1 MNTDKVHLT
10 MLLQGFIV
18 AITKPLPTP
27 QTSIDFYWAELYEM
41 VVLRCVKGYEL
52 SRDMKSLK
60 TDHSGGKTKMS
71 QRRLDSSGLV

>member
-1 MNTDKVHLT
+1 MGHCDWLPN
-10 MLLQGFIV
+10 V
-18 AITKPLPTP
+18 AITKPVPTP